1 MSGVHGPELADLL
14 AAAVRAVDG
23 VPRPG
28 QQQMAAAVA
37 EALAARS
44 HLLVQAGTGTGK
56 SLAYLVPA
64 LAAGQ
69 RVVVA
74 TATLALQAQLVH
86 RDVPRTVDAL
96 AEALGRRPR
105 FAMLKGRANYACL
118 HRVHEGVPD
127 EQGVLVEAPP
137 AGELGREVARLRRW
151 AAQTDTGDRDELVP
165 GPSERAW
172 AQVSVSAREC
182 LGASRCPYG
191 GDCFAERARERA
203 AGADLVVTN
212 HALLAIDAIE
222 GLRVLPEH
230 QAVIVDEAHELAA
243 RVTGVAT
250 QELSAGMVDRAARR
264 ARPHLWEPADDGP
277 AADPAD
283 RLAEAGAALEA
294 ALPSVPDGRLRHLP
308 EDLAAAVRLVRDAA
322 HTVLTA
328 TGGDR
333 DRGDL
338 DAEAARRQAQALV
351 DEVHAVASR
360 LAERS
365 EHDVAWRLT
374 RERGGP
380 AIRVAPLS
388 VAGLLRERLFGRRTV
403 VLTSATLA
411 LGGGFGPVAA
421 RVGLLGPSGAAAG
434 EPAGGPGKEAAGGPG
449 EEPAG
454 GPGKEPA
461 GGPGEEPR
469 WTGLD
474 VGSPFDHRRQGVL
487 YVARHLPP
495 PGRDGLAAEVID
507 ELAELVAAAGG
518 RTLGLF
524 SSRRA
529 AGEAASALRGRL
541 DVPVLLQGEDATAE
555 LVRRFAADARTCLF
569 GTLSLWQGVD
579 VPGSACQLVVIDRLP
594 FPRPDDPLASAQQEA
609 VNRAG
614 GNGFL
619 TVAAS
624 HAALLLAQGAGRLL
638 RTAQDRGVVAVLDP
652 RLDTARYAG
661 FLRASLPPL
670 WYTTDPA
677 QVRRS
682 LAAID
687 ATAPA
692 PLPVPPRPA
701 TPDPATSFD
710 VGGLGDLVA
719 S

>member
-1 MSGVHGPELADLL
+1 
-14 AAAVRAVDG
+14 
-23 VPRPG
+23 
-28 QQQMAAAVA
+28 VA
-37 EALAARS
+37 
-44 HLLVQAGTGTGK
+44 H
-56 SLAYLVPA
+56 
-64 LAAGQ
+64 
-69 RVVVA
+69 
-74 TATLALQAQLVH
+74 
-86 RDVPRTVDAL
+86 
-96 AEALGRRPR
+96 
-105 FAMLKGRANYACL
+105 
-118 HRVHEGVPD
+118 
-127 EQGVLVEAPP
+127 
-137 AGELGREVARLRRW
+137 LRRW

-172 AQVSVSAREC
+172 AQVSVGAREC

-191 GDCFAERARERA
+191 GECFAERAREQA

-250 QELSAGMVDRAARR
+250 QELSAGLVDRAARR
-264 ARPHLWEPADDGP
+264 ARPHLGGPADAAP

-283 RLAEAGAALEA
+283 LLAEAGAALEE
-294 ALPSVPDGRLRHLP
+294 ALSSVPDGRLRHLP

-351 DEVHAVASR
+351 EEVHAVASR

-421 RVGLLGPSGAAAG
+421 RVGLVGPAGGGTAG
-434 EPAGGPGKEAAGGPG
+434 EPAGRPG

-454 GPGKEPA
+454 GPGD
-461 GGPGEEPR
+461 EPR

-495 PGRDGLAAEVID
+495 PGRDGLAAAVID
-507 ELAELVAAAGG
+507 ELADLVAAAGG

-529 AGEAASALRGRL
+529 AGEAAAALRARL

-619 TVAAS
+619 AVAAS

-701 TPDPATSFD
+701 TPDAVTSFD